1 MCMLTVLTWLHEE
14 TAVLLPE
21 SESWPRHM
29 RHAKHGF
36 RDKARLSADKSWKE
50 VLNSQKN
57 WCPISLILHA
67 LTFMGRICWHPP
79 LRGVLMAI
87 KIFCMDPSNPGCQ
100 WTAQGSQIGQ
110 ALEALSNLLPGR
122 KPYNQRYIQQPA
134 ICKFLIVDGNGL
146 QVDFICLSK
155 KPQDENHKYAT
166 TWFLCARF
174 RLPPGRISS
183 FADKVLEDQRQR
195 QTTSLRA
202 ASYIAHACTDA
213 LGLDSKHPCTLSRQ
227 TNASF
232 STGIRQS
239 VGAFNAESLLIG
251 ISIHSFHALSWISI
265 FKFAVKSLPWWRGI
279 TVGQFFG

>member
-166 TWFLCARF
+166 TWFLCARI
-174 RLPPGRISS
+174 GEISL
-183 FADKVLEDQRQR
+183 ATWQD
-195 QTTSLRA
+195 
-202 ASYIAHACTDA
+202 IIIC
-213 LGLDSKHPCTLSRQ
+213 
-227 TNASF
+227 
-232 STGIRQS
+232 RQS
-239 VGAFNAESLLIG
+239 ARRSKAAPDNIVAGCILYSTRMHWCVRTGL
-251 ISIHSFHALSWISI
+251 
-265 FKFAVKSLPWWRGI
+265 
-279 TVGQFFG
+279 